1 MRKLSL
7 VASLVFCFAQFSAYA
22 ICTSPSGPYNVGYGW
37 YYNYTQARSC
47 YSGSGNVTNTTI
59 NCPGDDAWSFGSGN
73 SYRQMSFTL
82 TSGLPIENPAKW
94 DIGSWVNF
102 SSPGGTSSDNFEIDI
117 DVQHPDYSVSRYTL
131 TYWSG
136 AYGSINACSHGAFD
150 RFFSAN
156 TGDIVTITV
165 RASNSGN
172 ATIEVSVPRLFNEQ

>member
-1 MRKLSL
+1 MRKFSL
-7 VASLVFCFAQFSAYA
+7 VALLIVSMVQVSAYG
-22 ICTSPSGPYNVGYGW
+22 ICTSPTGPYCLWPGC

-47 YSGSGNVTNTTI
+47 YTGSGTVTNTTI
-59 NCPGDDAWSFGSGN
+59 SCPGDDAWSFGSGN

-82 TSGLPIENPAKW
+82 TSNEPIENPAKW

-136 AYGSINACSHGAFD
+136 AYGSMTRCSEIDGLVIHWMK
-150 RFFSAN
+150 R
-156 TGDIVTITV
+156 
-165 RASNSGN
+165 
-172 ATIEVSVPRLFNEQ
+172 